1 MIVVLHTLYFI
12 STPYLVV
19 ALKDVPHLTCLL
31 KPISHRWKMLGTAL
45 EIANDRLEE
54 IERTGRGPQRN
65 MTVVEKMNEVLL
77 RAVTKKVTYGK
88 VCEAIKLLDN
98 NLLAGELEEK
108 YKELNKMDVA
118 GNVMTLSSL
127 MLLSFVIVTDKDVPG
142 LLGDLDDIADQWKM
156 FGTFLEVE
164 NKYLK
169 RIAENVTCDD
179 LLWEMLIKWIELQKN
194 GAMIVKL
201 ISAVRGHIIRNE
213 SLAQNIAADDKVIK
227 TYGKAGMETSM
238 CKIQTTPFFLMAT
251 YTQQYVCL
259 LNIVLKSW
267 EEKYLP
273 QHIEKKVKKILGDE
287 TIAKS
292 ISAVRGPIVEENKTL
307 AQNIAADDTVIKRY
321 GSAGTEI

>member
-19 ALKDVPHLTCLL
+19 ALKDVPHLTRLL
-31 KPISHRWKMLGTAL
+31 KPVSHRWKMLGTAL

-108 YKELNKMDVA
+108 YKESNKMDVA

-169 RIAENVTCDD
+169 RIGENVSCDD
-179 LLWEMLIKWIELQKN
+179 LLREMLIKWIELQKN
-194 GAMIVKL
+194 GATIVKL
-201 ISAVRGHIIRNE
+201 ISAVRGPIVDDNE
-213 SLAQNIAADDKVIK
+213 SLAQNIAADD
-227 TYGKAGMETSM
+227 
-238 CKIQTTPFFLMAT
+238 
-251 YTQQYVCL
+251 
-259 LNIVLKSW
+259 
-267 EEKYLP
+267 
-273 QHIEKKVKKILGDE
+273 
-287 TIAKS
+287 
-292 ISAVRGPIVEENKTL
+292 
-307 AQNIAADDTVIKRY
+307 TVIRTY
-321 GSAGTEI
+321 GSAGTET